1 MPVTVLSAGDSL
13 PTRAS
18 ALEIGWQIRGERP
31 DQVIVAFE
39 VAGERAAVHVQH
51 IGPQNL
57 LLTGWSEAV
66 ALVARP
72 TVPGAVFVD
81 GVGLDVQITVRSDNV
96 SGDQIVLPPFD
107 VSSTRA
113 AHLLTVTPAGDGCIV
128 AVSSSAGSPAARLD
142 PGSLVQR
149 AAWSARR
156 QSGTQTLPDHL
167 RRTVSVAV
175 DQSASMLPHHRSG
188 AVQSL
193 LEMLFGVNLLCG
205 TAEAVPVWSLESPPR
220 RLSRS
225 LDRTTVLGYADAE
238 LSRGPFSSGST
249 LAPLIEQIDRS
260 GTGDACV
267 VMTDGVPADLDAV
280 TTALSARTR
289 PVTWHLLAIATG
301 PDDPAVQTEP
311 WRDELRALG
320 PAVRA
325 GFLTVASVSPGGEP
339 GWLADDL
346 TSADRLDLVV
356 GALGLTSGDRR

>member
-1 MPVTVLSAGDSL
+1 VPVTVLNPGDSL
-13 PTRAS
+13 PIRAS

-31 DQVIVAFE
+31 DQVTVAFE
-39 VAGERAAVHVQH
+39 AAGERPAVHVQH
-51 IGPQNL
+51 LGPQSL
-57 LLTGWSEAV
+57 LLTGWPEAV

-72 TVPGAVFVD
+72 AVSGAAFAD
-81 GVGLDVQITVRSDNV
+81 GVGFDVQITVRSDNA
-96 SGDQIVLPPFD
+96 SADQIVLPPFD
-107 VSSTRA
+107 ASSTRA
-113 AHLLTVTPAGDGCIV
+113 AHLLTVTPAGNGCTV
-128 AVSSSAGSPAARLD
+128 AVSTSAGTPAAKLD

-149 AAWSARR
+149 AAYSARR
-156 QSGTQTLPDHL
+156 HSGTQTLPDDL

-193 LEMLFGVNLLCG
+193 LEIVLGVNLLCG

-238 LSRGPFSSGST
+238 LSHGPFSSGST

-267 VMTDGVPADLDAV
+267 VVTDGAPADLDAV

-289 PVTWHLLAIATG
+289 PATWHLLAIATG
-301 PDDPAVQTEP
+301 PDDPAVRVEP

-325 GFLTVASVSPGGEP
+325 GLLSVASISPGDQP
-339 GWLADDL
+339 GWLAHDL
-346 TSADRLDLVV
+346 TSADRLDAVV
-356 GALGLTSGDRR
+356 GALGLTSGAWS